1 MSTKDP
7 APAEAVPAGPPPVHA
22 VRNKSGLVRA
32 AGPYNAFVFSLSA
45 VSVGIMVSWGQ
56 FFGTSLYPG
65 ASTSL
70 SCAIA
75 TVSALFVF
83 WGYQYWGQVFP
94 RSGGDYVFLSRT
106 LSPGLGFGINVVFI
120 YIILASP
127 ALAMSIL
134 QPLMSSL
141 AATLQ
146 TATGWGF
153 LGDVST
159 WFTTNLGYAVIGTT
173 WILFCVAANWFGLK
187 ATLRVLGILWATA
200 VGGTLLVV
208 LALLF
213 SKQSAFVE
221 HLQALTGKTP
231 EQIQRTAGENG
242 YVTGDFSLSQT
253 LKLTVWYTPSLFFAY
268 IVVYIGGEIKNVRS
282 SLRLAGLAAVAMSG
296 IVAIVWAAALTRV
309 VPSALQGALA
319 FNSTAAPEFST
330 PGVAYPHELM
340 RVLWGTDGFGLLLT
354 LVGYACVLAWIV
366 LWGPVTTA
374 FAQRGILAWGLDGL
388 TPKIVSYVDQ
398 RRHAPVGAI
407 VISFL
412 MAESL
417 MLAFAFSP
425 SYRTIVFLAPL
436 FTLVSLS
443 LLAGIVFPFVRRGL
457 FEQSVVGRAK
467 VLGLPAMSVFCAI
480 GFAFLVW
487 QAIFIWRDPIASGGD
502 KTKPVIICL
511 AIIAGGALYY
521 TALSAR
527 RRRQGEDISSTFK
540 EIPIE

>member
-1 MSTKDP
+1 
-7 APAEAVPAGPPPVHA
+7 
-22 VRNKSGLVRA
+22 
-32 AGPYNAFVFSLSA
+32 
-45 VSVGIMVSWGQ
+45 
-56 FFGTSLYPG
+56 
-65 ASTSL
+65 
-70 SCAIA
+70 
-75 TVSALFVF
+75 
-83 WGYQYWGQVFP
+83 
-94 RSGGDYVFLSRT
+94 
-106 LSPGLGFGINVVFI
+106 
-120 YIILASP
+120 
-127 ALAMSIL
+127 
-134 QPLMSSL
+134 
-141 AATLQ
+141 
-146 TATGWGF
+146 
-153 LGDVST
+153 
-159 WFTTNLGYAVIGTT
+159 
-173 WILFCVAANWFGLK
+173 
-187 ATLRVLGILWATA
+187 
-200 VGGTLLVV
+200 
-208 LALLF
+208 
-213 SKQSAFVE
+213 
-221 HLQALTGKTP
+221 
-231 EQIQRTAGENG
+231 
-242 YVTGDFSLSQT
+242 
-253 LKLTVWYTPSLFFAY
+253 
-268 IVVYIGGEIKNVRS
+268 
-282 SLRLAGLAAVAMSG
+282 MSG